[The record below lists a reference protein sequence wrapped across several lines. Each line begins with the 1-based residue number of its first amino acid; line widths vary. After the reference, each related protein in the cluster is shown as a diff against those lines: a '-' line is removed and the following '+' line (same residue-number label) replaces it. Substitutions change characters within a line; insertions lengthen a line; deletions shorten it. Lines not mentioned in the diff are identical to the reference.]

1 MKIAIDFDNTF
12 YVDNRDVD
20 DGMALMYLL
29 GSPGVD
35 LVSVTSTFGNST
47 IDAVDDSTVRLIEF
61 LGLDSN
67 IYAIGASECG
77 DYFTPASQRLVDL
90 ANQYPGELKILA
102 TGSMTNLAG
111 AYLIDA
117 DFFEKV
123 EQIVIMGGITERL
136 MFAKRE
142 MWELNLSVDPHAS
155 WVVLSKGKNVSIM
168 TGNHCLDL
176 LFTEKQYEEYFAEVT
191 TPKTQLIKEYTA
203 PWFKDNEEEYG
214 IQGFY
219 NWDTLAAAYLVNP
232 EYFTNQ
238 WADYHISL
246 NSLSTGSLI
255 ANDFDPTS
263 YAQTRPVRKVYLNL
277 PVIKIKEELKHHIY
291 QTWLKE

>member
-1 MKIAIDFDNTF
+1 MKVAIDFDNTF
-12 YVDNRDVD
+12 YVHNRDVD
-20 DGMALMYLL
+20 DGLALMYLI
-29 GSPGVD
+29 GSAEVD

-47 IDAVDDSTVRLIEF
+47 IDAVHDSTVKLMKF
-61 LGLDSN
+61 LDLN
-67 IYAIGASECG
+67 QELYAQGASECG
-77 DYFTPASQRLVDL
+77 DYITPASQRLVDM
-90 ANQYPGELKILA
+90 ANQYSGELKILA

-123 EQIVIMGGITERL
+123 EQIVIMGGITEKL

-155 WVVLSKGKNVSIM
+155 WVVLSKGNNVSIM

-176 LFTEKQYEEYFAEVT
+176 LFTEKQYEEYFAESS
-191 TPKTQLIKEYTA
+191 TPKAQLIKEYTA
-203 PWFKDNEEEYG
+203 PWFKDNNEEYG
-214 IQGFY
+214 IEGFY

-232 EYFTNQ
+232 EFFDDQ
-238 WADYHISL
+238 WDNYHISL

-255 ANDFDPTS
+255 AKDFDPTS
-263 YAQTRPVRKVYLNL
+263 YAQTRPVREVYLNL
-277 PVIKIKEELKHHIY
+277 PVIQAKDALKGHIY
-291 QTWLKE
+291 QTWLSE